1 MIPRCFVDPEHW
13 ALPSFFLSF
22 RDSRHVH
29 EVLRCSTGDRVVVY
43 DGRGGEA
50 LCRITGEGNDGCLAV
65 EVQERG
71 NQPGDKVL
79 LTLIQA
85 IPKDQ
90 KMDWIIQK
98 ATELGV
104 REILPV
110 MTERGIVR
118 LAGDRADHRAERWQR
133 VAVEAARQCRTAW
146 APRVGGIVPLP
157 GILDRGIGV
166 DLLLIASL
174 EAEARSIKGF
184 LHTIIGARPRSIGL
198 MIGPEGDFS
207 PDEYA
212 LAKAKGAIPVRY
224 GSRVLRVE
232 TAAIYG
238 LSVLQYELEDPDV
251 ANG

>member
-13 ALPSFFLSF
+13 SLPHFDLST
-22 RDSRHVH
+22 RDSHHVR
-29 EVLRCSTGDRVVVY
+29 EVLRCSAGDLVLVC

-50 LCRITGEGNDGCLAV
+50 LCRIAGEGNDGCLAV

-71 NQPGDKVL
+71 SQPEDTVL
-79 LTLIQA
+79 VTLIQA

-90 KMDWIIQK
+90 KMEWIIQK

-104 REILPV
+104 RDILPV

-118 LAGDRADHRAERWQR
+118 LAGDRADQRVERWQR
-133 VAVEAARQCRTAW
+133 VAGEAARQCRTAW
-146 APRVGGIVPLP
+146 APRVGGILP
-157 GILDRGIGV
+157 VTGLLDRGIGV

-174 EAEARSIKGF
+174 EAGARPFKGF
-184 LHTIIGARPRSIGL
+184 LRSIAGTRPRSIGL

-207 PDEYA
+207 PAEYA

-238 LSVLQYELEDPDV
+238 LSALQYELDV
-251 ANG
+251 AGLATG